1 MSTAH
6 AGVAGH
12 PIGHSLSPRLHE
24 AAYRVLGE
32 AIDYRAYDLEEGE
45 LTGQIA
51 LLRQDP
57 AWQGMSVTMP
67 LKSEA
72 AELAD
77 ELSDQAAAVGT
88 VNTLR
93 PRSDGSLLGHN
104 SDVAG
109 IAASLRAAGAVPEG
123 ARASVLGGGGTA
135 TAALAA
141 LQQLGAEE
149 IELWVRSPQRAGRAV
164 EAAERLGLP
173 LRIRDWDAA
182 AEHLAGS
189 DLVVS
194 TLPPHGADDLAAQ
207 LASVPGRSTGGTL
220 LDAAYDPWPSA
231 LARGWQRAGGT
242 VVPGLDMLV
251 LQALDQIR
259 LFTGRSIDQTL
270 PQEHAVIRAL
280 CTAAGRPELAEAVLR
295 SS

>member
-1 MSTAH
+1 MSRAH

-12 PIGHSLSPRLHE
+12 PIGHSLSPWLHK

-32 AIDYRAYDLEEGE
+32 SIDYRAYDLEEGE
-45 LTGQIA
+45 LTGQID

-57 AWQGMSVTMP
+57 SWRGMSVTMP

-72 AELAD
+72 AEIAD
-77 ELSDQAAAVGT
+77 ELTDRAAAVGT

-93 PRSDGSLLGHN
+93 PQQDGSLLGHN

-109 IAASLRAAGAVPEG
+109 IAASLRAAGPVPE
-123 ARASVLGGGGTA
+123 APRASVLGGGGTA

-141 LQQLGAEE
+141 LQQLGAEQVD
-149 IELWVRSPQRAGRAV
+149 LWVRSRERAQRAV
-164 EAAERLGLP
+164 EAADRLGLP
-173 LRIRDWDAA
+173 VRIRDWDEA
-182 AEHLAGS
+182 AEQLAGC

-194 TLPPHGADDLAAQ
+194 TLPPYGADALAAQ
-207 LASVPGRSTGGTL
+207 LAAVRGRRTRGTL

-231 LARGWQRAGGT
+231 LARAWQCAGGA

-259 LFTGRSIDQTL
+259 LFTGRAIDQTL
-270 PQEHAVIRAL
+270 PHEHEVIRAL
-280 CTAAGRPELAEAVLR
+280 CAAAGRPELAEAVLSR
-295 SS
+295 P